1 MHTEAGVTLFSVF
14 SKETSVA
21 ENNAQKTIWIL
32 LENRNNHINSKYFYS
47 PKNINKIKT
56 TQKVGGDMLK
66 CTDSNRKEGFF
77 CPILGYALYE
87 WSLNSN

>member
-56 TQKVGGDMLK
+56 THKVGGDMLK
-66 CTDSNRKEGFF
+66 RTDE
-77 CPILGYALYE
+77 
-87 WSLNSN
+87 